1 MVARHWRSPEVVD
14 EDVREWGA
22 VGGDVGVAQDGLHV
36 VVHKVT
42 LEAVGEWRVVTV
54 HVSRIWIRTE
64 CEFQIVIVKTVRLR
78 SSWTPICAW
87 VHCNLLHSFFSLEDY
102 AEQMSNQN

>member
-42 LEAVGEWRVVTV
+42 LEAVGEW
-54 HVSRIWIRTE
+54 
-64 CEFQIVIVKTVRLR
+64 
-78 SSWTPICAW
+78 
-87 VHCNLLHSFFSLEDY
+87 
-102 AEQMSNQN
+102 